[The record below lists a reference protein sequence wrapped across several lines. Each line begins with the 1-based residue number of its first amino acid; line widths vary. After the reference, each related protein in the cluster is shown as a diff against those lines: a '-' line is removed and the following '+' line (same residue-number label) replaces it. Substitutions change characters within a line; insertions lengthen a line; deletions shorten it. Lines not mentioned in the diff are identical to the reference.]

1 MKRHYTMKNIEQFLE
16 LKTANQTE
24 NSSHTYRNFYNRVAV
39 YFPEGKTMEQ
49 LTKDDFIRI
58 LSNLNTKAVGNFTV
72 AKSNLKDYIEWMVQ
86 QGSMSIEQLSEFSDI
101 LYDDLDHSNS
111 FMLYYFKNF
120 NELYSILEQTIEC
133 HLGEN
138 EENGEFDTLR
148 CAVYLSWY
156 GFTLEELIMIK
167 KSDVSLTEAMIYKGL
182 QRKPTRIG
190 DNAMSYIRKYAE
202 RESYRSRKFGRADG
216 VEMRYKDSE
225 FLFRSCKSDR
235 LTVQQ
240 INAMTRYTNPYADEV
255 GKRFAFG
262 KIYQSGLYYRI
273 YLDEQENGELS
284 KSDYNRL
291 AKLFEISDID
301 LQIQA
306 KRYDLSARKYVQ
318 YQEYRKAFYIG
329 K

>member
-1 MKRHYTMKNIEQFLE
+1 MKKIEQFLE

-24 NSSHTYRNFYNRVAV
+24 SSAHTYRNFYNRVEA

-72 AKSNLKDYIEWMVQ
+72 AKSNLKDYVEWMVQ
-86 QGSMSIEQLSEFSDI
+86 QGCMNTNQLYEFSNI

-120 NELYSILEQTIEC
+120 NELYSVLEQTIGC

-156 GFTLEELIMIK
+156 GFTLEELTIIK
-167 KSDVSLTEAMIYKGL
+167 KSDVSFRDCVIYKGL
-182 QRKPTRIG
+182 QRVPIRIG
-190 DNAMSYIRKYAE
+190 DNAMSYIRNYAE
-202 RESYRSRKFGRADG
+202 RESYRSRKSGRADG
-216 VEMRYKDSE
+216 VEMRYKNSE

-262 KIYQSGLYYRI
+262 KINQSGIYYRI
-273 YLDEQENGELS
+273 YLDEQENGEL
-284 KSDYNRL
+284 KKNDYERIARL
-291 AKLFEISDID
+291 FGISDTD

-306 KRYDLSARKYVQ
+306 KKYDLSARKYVQ
-318 YQEYRKAFYIG
+318 YHEYKKAFYGG